1 MIRKKDI
8 NEINSKIDAL
18 SGPVMR
24 KAVAYER
31 EHDFLKE
38 ININIAKCS
47 VVFDEKSIRY
57 AVKIEYDFA
66 PTMLYIEDDGEA
78 ALNERFRAMNEL
90 RLIPTN
96 QLDQV
101 QLAIERA
108 KKLNAG
114 GIE

>member
-1 MIRKKDI
+1 
-8 NEINSKIDAL
+8 
-18 SGPVMR
+18 
-24 KAVAYER
+24 
-31 EHDFLKE
+31 
-38 ININIAKCS
+38 
-47 VVFDEKSIRY
+47 
-57 AVKIEYDFA
+57 
-66 PTMLYIEDDGEA
+66 MLYIEDDGEA

>member
-8 NEINSKIDAL
+8 NEINSKLDAL
-18 SGPVMR
+18 SGQVIK
-24 KAVAYER
+24 KATAYDR

-38 ININIAKCS
+38 IKVNIAKCS
-47 VVFDEKSIRY
+47 VIFDEKSIRY

-66 PTMLYIEDDGEA
+66 PTILYIEDDGEA
-78 ALNERFRAMNEL
+78 TLNERLRAMNEL

-96 QLDQV
+96 QLDQI
-101 QLAIERA
+101 QFAIERA

-114 GIE
+114 GTE

>member
-31 EHDFLKE
+31 EHGFLKE
-38 ININIAKCS
+38 INVNIAKRTEEI
-47 VVFDEKSIRY
+47 DEKSIRY

>member
-38 ININIAKCS
+38 IKVNIAKCS
-47 VVFDEKSIRY
+47 VVFD
-57 AVKIEYDFA
+57 
-66 PTMLYIEDDGEA
+66 
-78 ALNERFRAMNEL
+78 
-90 RLIPTN
+90 
-96 QLDQV
+96 
-101 QLAIERA
+101 
-108 KKLNAG
+108 
-114 GIE
+114 